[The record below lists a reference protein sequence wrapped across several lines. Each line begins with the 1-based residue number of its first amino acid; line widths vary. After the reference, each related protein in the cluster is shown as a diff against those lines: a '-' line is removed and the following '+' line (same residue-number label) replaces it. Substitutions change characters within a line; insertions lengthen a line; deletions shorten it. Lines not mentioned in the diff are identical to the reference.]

1 LLNLLYV
8 TRPFSCGTLSTL
20 WGEAKKAVHKCLVVR
35 GTGGSNPPCF
45 TGESS
50 TNPTAGGACVFR
62 CWIALDD
69 LKIGAKIRDAID
81 EEIRIRDKLIVI
93 LSEAAIRSDWV
104 KAEVSK
110 AFAKER
116 GRNKAHA
123 EQRERKKTVLF
134 PIRIDDA
141 VGTTSEPWA
150 RRLRDEYNI
159 WDFRSWPEPAAYQK
173 NLNRLLRDLKTN
185 ETK

>member
-1 LLNLLYV
+1 MRQRHGRAQSRWIARYK
-8 TRPFSCGTLSTL
+8 PAG
-20 WGEAKKAVHKCLVVR
+20 KKSPPRLRAAAR
-35 GTGGSNPPCF
+35 AGSRAPR
-45 TGESS
+45 

-93 LSEAAIRSDWV
+93 MSEAAIRSDWV

-141 VGTTSEPWA
+141 AGTTSEPWA